1 MLEPDFSL
9 RNAWHL
15 VLHEDDTI
23 SWVSDEETLDH
34 QPTHSFMRRIED
46 WFLTLL
52 PIEDEM

>member
-15 VLHEDDTI
+15 QLDSNQDIT
-23 SWVSDEETLDH
+23 WVSDTETLNH
-34 QPTHSFMRRIED
+34 QPASSFMQQIED

-52 PIEDEM
+52 PIENEM